1 MGADLVLEEKED
13 NMTQQQVIDIMR
25 EALFLVIK
33 CSAPLLLVSLIVG
46 LIISLFQTITSIQE
60 QTLTFVPKIIAVF
73 LTLML
78 VAGWIGNN
86 LTEFMNSLWGSF
98 NSLCGF

>member
-1 MGADLVLEEKED
+1 MIFREKRV
-13 NMTQQQVIDIMR
+13 NMTEQQVIDIMR

-46 LIISLFQTITSIQE
+46 LIISIFQTITSI

-78 VAGWIGNN
+78 LAGWIGNN
-86 LTEFMNSLWGSF
+86 LTDYMNDLWGSF
-98 NSLCGF
+98 NTLCGF